1 MKKTPDVIFVV
12 DGIFEGQATKEAKS
26 LGLPCFAIANT
37 NGNPYDVTG
46 AIPANTNSVKS
57 LDYLAA
63 AISEGMK
70 KAPVKK
76 TQAPKKAIEKKA
88 PTTVEAKTPSTVEEK
103 KEVKPAAKKAPA
115 AKTVAKKTEEKKP
128 AAKKAPA
135 AKKTEEK

>member
-37 NGNPYDVTG
+37 NGNPFDVTD
-46 AIPANTNSVKS
+46 AIHANTNSVKS

-63 AISEGMK
+63 ALAEAIK
-70 KAPVKK
+70 KAPVVK
-76 TQAPKKAIEKKA
+76 TAAPKKAI
-88 PTTVEAKTPSTVEEK
+88 
-103 KEVKPAAKKAPA
+103 
-115 AKTVAKKTEEKKP
+115 EKKP

-135 AKKTEEK
+135 AAAPKKTEEK

>member
-37 NGNPYDVTG
+37 NGNPFDVTN

-63 AISEGMK
+63 ALSAGIK

-76 TQAPKKAIEKKA
+76 TEALKSNREKSSSSSS
-88 PTTVEAKTPSTVEEK
+88 ESYSS
-103 KEVKPAAKKAPA
+103 
-115 AKTVAKKTEEKKP
+115 
-128 AAKKAPA
+128 
-135 AKKTEEK
+135 

>member
-37 NGNPYDVTG
+37 NGNPFDVTD

-63 AISEGMK
+63 ALAEAIK
-70 KAPVKK
+70 KAPVVK
-76 TQAPKKAIEKKA
+76 TAAPKKAI
-88 PTTVEAKTPSTVEEK
+88 
-103 KEVKPAAKKAPA
+103 
-115 AKTVAKKTEEKKP
+115 EKKP

-135 AKKTEEK
+135 AAAPKKTEEK

>member
-37 NGNPYDVTG
+37 NGNPFDVTN

-63 AISEGMK
+63 ALSAGIK

-76 TQAPKKAIEKKA
+76 TEAPKKAIEKKA
-88 PTTVEAKTPSTVEEK
+88 PAAAVKATAPEVKTEA
-103 KEVKPAAKKAPA
+103 KPAAKKAET
-115 AKTVAKKTEEKKP
+115 K
-128 AAKKAPA
+128 
-135 AKKTEEK
+135 